1 MKKGIILL
9 LLVCSVQLAACG
21 GKALEAAPP
30 PDYDQTKK
38 MMVDIL
44 KTDEGKKAVKDI
56 VADEEIKKHMVM
68 DQAVVKETIE
78 KTLVSEKGQEFW
90 KKALEDPK
98 FAESMA
104 KSMKKQNEQL
114 LKSLMKDPEYQGMV
128 MDILKDPVFQKDLS
142 EALKS
147 KEFREQMREVV
158 TDTLESPLYKAKI
171 EDMLKKV
178 ASEKK
183 GEKGGEKKQGDQ
195 GGGGGGP

>member
-1 MKKGIILL
+1 MKKGMILL
-9 LLVCSVQLAACG
+9 LLVCSVLLTACG
-21 GKALEAAPP
+21 GNDLEAAP

-44 KTDEGKKAVKDI
+44 KTDEGKKAVKEI
-56 VADEEIKKHMVM
+56 VADEEIKKQMVM

-78 KTLVSEKGQEFW
+78 KTLVSEKGQDFW

-98 FAESMA
+98 FAETMA
-104 KSMKKQNEQL
+104 KSMKKEHEQL
-114 LKSLMKDPEYQGMV
+114 MKSLMKDPEYQGML
-128 MDILKDPVFQKDLS
+128 MEIFKDPVFQKDLS

-171 EDMLKKV
+171 EEMLKKA

-183 GEKGGEKKQGDQ
+183 GGEGGGGEKKQEGE
-195 GGGGGGP
+195 GGS